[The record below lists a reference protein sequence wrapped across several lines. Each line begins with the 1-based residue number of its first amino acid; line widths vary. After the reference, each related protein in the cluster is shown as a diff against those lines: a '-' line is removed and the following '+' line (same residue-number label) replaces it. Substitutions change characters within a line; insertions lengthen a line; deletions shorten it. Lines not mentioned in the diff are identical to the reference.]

1 MCYLA
6 YMKTKR
12 LDKRTRLALRKKT
25 TTNAR
30 NTFIAMSSVYNPL
43 NISYY
48 GGMSKGSK
56 YFHIKNNIENKMIN
70 RLDKLLKVC

>member
-1 MCYLA
+1 
-6 YMKTKR
+6 MKTKR
-12 LDKRTRLALRKKT
+12 QDKRTRALNKRI

-30 NTFIAMSSVYNPL
+30 NTFISMSSIYNPL
-43 NISYY
+43 HISYY
-48 GGMSKGSK
+48 GGMSKSSK

>member
-1 MCYLA
+1 
-6 YMKTKR
+6 MKTKR
-12 LDKRTRLALRKKT
+12 LDKRTRTALKKRT
-25 TTNAR
+25 ISNAR
-30 NTFIAMSSVYNPL
+30 DTFIAMSSVYNPL

>member
-1 MCYLA
+1 
-6 YMKTKR
+6 MKTKR
-12 LDKRTRLALRKKT
+12 QDKRTRALKKRI

-30 NTFIAMSSVYNPL
+30 DTFISMSSIYNTL
-43 NISYY
+43 HISYY

-70 RLDKLLKVC
+70 RLDKILKRC

>member
-1 MCYLA
+1 
-6 YMKTKR
+6 MKTKR
-12 LDKRTRLALRKKT
+12 LDKRTRTALRKKT

-70 RLDKLLKVC
+70 RLDKVLKAC

>member
-12 LDKRTRLALRKKT
+12 LDKRTRLALRKKN

-56 YFHIKNNIENKMIN
+56 YFHIKNNIENKIIN

>member
-1 MCYLA
+1 
-6 YMKTKR
+6 MKTKR
-12 LDKRTRLALRKKT
+12 QDKRTRTALKKRI

-30 NTFIAMSSVYNPL
+30 DTFISMSSIYNPL
-43 NISYY
+43 HISYY

-70 RLDKLLKVC
+70 RLDKILKVC

>member
-6 YMKTKR
+6 YMKQKR

-56 YFHIKNNIENKMIN
+56 YFHIKNNIENKIIN
-70 RLDKLLKVC
+70 RLDKVLKVC

>member
-56 YFHIKNNIENKMIN
+56 YFHIKNNIENKIIN

>member
-1 MCYLA
+1 
-6 YMKTKR
+6 MKTKR
-12 LDKRTRLALRKKT
+12 LDKRTRTALKKRT
-25 TTNAR
+25 ISNAR
-30 NTFIAMSSVYNPL
+30 DTFIAMSSVYNPL

-56 YFHIKNNIENKMIN
+56 YFHIKNNIENKIIN